1 MRVVG
6 QKRRKMP
13 MPKRFTSIGAIMF
26 GLIAGLQG
34 ARIYYG
40 LDVVVGS
47 FHVPMML
54 SWAVAV
60 LAALLCVMLFREAEA

>member
-1 MRVVG
+1 
-6 QKRRKMP
+6 

-26 GLIAGLQG
+26 GLIAGIHG

>member
-1 MRVVG
+1 
-6 QKRRKMP
+6 MP
-13 MPKRFTSIGAIMF
+13 RRFTSIGAIMF
-26 GLIAGLQG
+26 GLIAALQG

-40 LDVVVGS
+40 LDVLIGS

-60 LAALLCVMLFREAEA
+60 IAALLCVMLFREAEA

>member
-1 MRVVG
+1 
-6 QKRRKMP
+6 

-26 GLIAGLQG
+26 GLIAALQG

-40 LDVVVGS
+40 FDVVVGS

-54 SWAVAV
+54 SWAVAGV
-60 LAALLCVMLFREAEA
+60 AALLCVMLFREAQA

>member
-1 MRVVG
+1 
-6 QKRRKMP
+6 

-26 GLIAGLQG
+26 GLIAVLQG

-40 LDVVVGS
+40 LDIVVGS

-54 SWAVAV
+54 SWAVAG
-60 LAALLCVMLFREAEA
+60 LAALLCVMLFREAKA

>member
-1 MRVVG
+1 
-6 QKRRKMP
+6 MP
-13 MPKRFTSIGAIMF
+13 RRFTSIGAIMF

-40 LDVVVGS
+40 LDVVIGS

-60 LAALLCVMLFREAEA
+60 LAALLCVMLFREAEV

>member
-1 MRVVG
+1 
-6 QKRRKMP
+6 

-26 GLIAGLQG
+26 GLIAALQG

-40 LDVVVGS
+40 LDVVIGS